1 MDKDRRTRRTK
12 KLLTEAFIELLSEK
26 KLNEITIKELCEK
39 ADINRGTFYL
49 HYEDIYDLKNQI
61 ETDLCD
67 ELINQIQPI
76 TNANMK
82 ELDSYQLFYQLFTY
96 TKKNET
102 LFRALLGDNGDISF
116 LTDLRILFK
125 EYYLSPVLKGQPIN
139 FTQNMEYAYDFI
151 SSGFTGLVAKWLE
164 EGTPYSVDEMAKL
177 TSKLAFDGIP
187 ALLLEV

>member
-1 MDKDRRTRRTK
+1 
-12 KLLTEAFIELLSEK
+12 
-26 KLNEITIKELCEK
+26 
-39 ADINRGTFYL
+39 
-49 HYEDIYDLKNQI
+49 
-61 ETDLCD
+61 
-67 ELINQIQPI
+67 
-76 TNANMK
+76 MK

-102 LFRALLGDNGDISF
+102 LFRTLLGDNGDISF

-139 FTQNMEYAYDFI
+139 FTQSMEYAYDFI
-151 SSGFTGLVAKWLE
+151 SSGFTCLVAKWLE